1 MTGTT
6 ANYEYDA
13 FKETDASANMGNGL
27 YDFLKKTQN
36 VSTPKSQTSYQAA
49 FGAASSKAGA
59 GGGDGSAYAYSRAGS
74 NMNRSTKRAFSQD
87 KDFIHN
93 TQTFH
98 HKPNNDLRTQSYNNF
113 MTLSPTD
120 AEKSDKL
127 KDLLDFNSMKTDK
140 HMRDTEAFLASRHYE
155 PAEKFS
161 NSMTMRGR
169 FNTDKRPYKAKTKL
183 DVNNDFLAEGEGTI
197 PEMFKR
203 PVEDFSE
210 NCDAHYK
217 YGLLQIE
224 KDMKARGSAF
234 SAAENRLLQ

>member
-1 MTGTT
+1 M
-6 ANYEYDA
+6 N
-13 FKETDASANMGNGL
+13 
-27 YDFLKKTQN
+27 
-36 VSTPKSQTSYQAA
+36 KS
-49 FGAASSKAGA
+49 
-59 GGGDGSAYAYSRAGS
+59 
-74 NMNRSTKRAFSQD
+74 KRAFSQD

-93 TQTFH
+93 AQTFH
-98 HKPNNDLRTQSYNNF
+98 HRPNNDLRTQSYNNF
-113 MTLSPTD
+113 MTLSPND

-183 DVNNDFLAEGEGTI
+183 DVNNDFLAEGEGNI

-234 SAAENRLLQ
+234 SAAENRLLQQIDELKNQRHIEKAEFYAQIEHYRRYLQMRAQAKKDAQSDNRQIWKR